1 MFLQVK
7 FKIFRNVK
15 IKNKKSGWESGEK
28 NGAKKERKANKHKK
42 GENGVRMSEAKQKTD
57 KAFVSNLE

>member
-1 MFLQVK
+1 MERRK
-7 FKIFRNVK
+7 R
-15 IKNKKSGWESGEK
+15 EK
-28 NGAKKERKANKHKK
+28 LITKKK

>member
-28 NGAKKERKANKHKK
+28 NGAKREKLITKK

>member
-15 IKNKKSGWESGEK
+15 IKNRGGKAEKRRDLKEREK
-28 NGAKKERKANKHKK
+28 NFKK
-42 GENGVRMSEAKQKTD
+42 GESGVRMSEAKQKTD
-57 KAFVSNLE
+57 KAFVSNLR

>member
-1 MFLQVK
+1 MERRK
-7 FKIFRNVK
+7 R
-15 IKNKKSGWESGEK
+15 EK
-28 NGAKKERKANKHKK
+28 LITKK